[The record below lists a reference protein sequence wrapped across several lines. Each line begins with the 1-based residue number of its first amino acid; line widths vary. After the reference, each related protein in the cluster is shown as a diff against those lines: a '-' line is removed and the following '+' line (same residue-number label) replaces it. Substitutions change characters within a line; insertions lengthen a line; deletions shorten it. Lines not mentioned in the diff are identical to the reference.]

1 MVIEKGVPSQP
12 STDVGVTV
20 YVKLAGALVSLNKV

>member
-12 STDVGVTV
+12 SADVGVTV